1 MTLYDSSQTSERVQ
15 VWDLG
20 VRLFHWSLVS
30 MVALTY
36 AFDEPRKLHRT
47 MGYIVVA
54 LIAFRLVWGMI
65 GGRHARFADFVP
77 SPMRLLVY
85 LRDMVGGREGRSLG
99 HNPAGAAMILAL
111 LATLAAVG
119 TTGYMMGMDAY
130 FGQSW
135 VEDTHKTLVNLLLV
149 LVAGHVAGV
158 IFSSWRHRENLIKAM
173 ITGEK
178 APGDEE
184 SNDA

>member
-1 MTLYDSSQTSERVQ
+1 
-15 VWDLG
+15 
-20 VRLFHWSLVS
+20 
-30 MVALTY
+30 
-36 AFDEPRKLHRT
+36 
-47 MGYIVVA
+47 
-54 LIAFRLVWGMI
+54 
-65 GGRHARFADFVP
+65 
-77 SPMRLLVY
+77 
-85 LRDMVGGREGRSLG
+85 MVGGREGRYLG

>member
-20 VRLFHWSLVS
+20 VRLFHWSRVS

-65 GGRHARFADFVP
+65 GV
-77 SPMRLLVY
+77 
-85 LRDMVGGREGRSLG
+85 DMPALPTLYQAPCACWSIYATWWAGGR
-99 HNPAGAAMILAL
+99 AAILA
-111 LATLAAVG
+111 TIRRV
-119 TTGYMMGMDAY
+119 
-130 FGQSW
+130 
-135 VEDTHKTLVNLLLV
+135 
-149 LVAGHVAGV
+149 
-158 IFSSWRHRENLIKAM
+158 
-173 ITGEK
+173 
-178 APGDEE
+178 PP
-184 SNDA
+184 